1 VPRSAHSAAELA
13 SRLGRQRESL
23 AAIRNVEQ
31 LLASIHAGPKVI
43 ESLIPEVGQLI
54 GPMREDTERL
64 ALALDAES
72 GSPVR
77 ELALHEQGLL
87 DQLERA
93 LSQCAG
99 PLSAKKRL
107 ALERQV
113 RSITPEL
120 GRVVEHWELLVD
132 SVTGG
137 GVTLPL
143 GELLSSRPDHGSSRP
158 LRRLLVFGAPV
169 DVLVTLPP
177 RAALGALSLLAEVS
191 RVVAAPAIYVAREAG
206 DLLSLEFKAPPAA
219 GVGALVCMIPF
230 VAPLPISREVAL
242 WVLVRIGARPFQAG
256 DARIRLPI
264 HPPGG

>member
-1 VPRSAHSAAELA
+1 MPRSAHSAADLA

-31 LLASIHAGPKVI
+31 LLASLHAGPKVI
-43 ESLIPEVGQLI
+43 ESLVPEVRQLI
-54 GPMREDTERL
+54 GPMRMDTEQL
-64 ALALDAES
+64 QLALDEGK

-77 ELALHEQGLL
+77 ALGEHEQSLL
-87 DQLERA
+87 DQLESA
-93 LSQCAG
+93 LAECVG
-99 PLSAKKRL
+99 TLTAKKRL
-107 ALERQV
+107 ALERHV
-113 RSITPEL
+113 RTVTPEL
-120 GRVVEHWELLVD
+120 GRIVEHWELLVE

-177 RAALGALSLLAEVS
+177 RAALGALSLLAETS
-191 RVVAAPAIYVAREAG
+191 RTTSAPALYVAREPG
-206 DLLSLEFKAPPAA
+206 SLISLEFKPPQAS
-219 GVGALVCMIPF
+219 GSGSLTCMIPF
-230 VAPLPISREVAL
+230 HGPLPISREVAL
-242 WVLVRIGARPFQAG
+242 WVLVRIGALPFQAA

-264 HPPGG
+264 HAPGG